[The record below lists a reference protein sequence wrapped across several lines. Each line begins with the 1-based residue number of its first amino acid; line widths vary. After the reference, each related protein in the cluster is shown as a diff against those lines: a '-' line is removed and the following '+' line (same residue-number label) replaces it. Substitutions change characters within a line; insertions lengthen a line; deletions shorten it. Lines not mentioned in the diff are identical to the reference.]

1 MKIQKF
7 NEAFNKKETKEYLD
21 NKFNIHTHE
30 YVVYNYPSNEL
41 FHGTL
46 DECLAKLEN
55 LRKSFIYRFNH
66 IFIIEREIKSRH
78 IDEDELRQ
86 LLDAKKYNL

>member
-1 MKIQKF
+1 MKIERF

-30 YVVYNYPSNEL
+30 YVVCNYPSHEL

-46 DECLAKLEN
+46 DECLTKLEEY
-55 LRKSFIYRFNH
+55 RKNFIYKFDH
-66 IFIIEREIKSRH
+66 IFIIEREIMSRH
-78 IDEDELRQ
+78 IDEDELRE
-86 LLDAKKYNL
+86 LLTAKKYNL